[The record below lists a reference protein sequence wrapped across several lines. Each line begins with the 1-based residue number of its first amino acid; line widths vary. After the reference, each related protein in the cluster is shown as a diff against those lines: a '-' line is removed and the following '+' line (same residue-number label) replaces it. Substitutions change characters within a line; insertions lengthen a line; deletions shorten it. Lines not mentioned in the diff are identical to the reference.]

1 MAELKK
7 QGDDNN
13 AGEGGGAG
21 GGGGE
26 GAQTQPKERGA
37 EPSGKDLAARARAER
52 EAAEKP
58 VEPKRCPKG
67 ALYLESESTSPG
79 GRGCWYARVPHTH
92 TIDDVLS
99 PHYFG
104 QFQSDEGGLR
114 PGDKIEIET
123 ESGLWSIEVR
133 VMAKIPKISQVKVR
147 ERPGSRQSFA
157 VKPPPGVKFEWRGG
171 QAKWVL
177 MKGDVEVD
185 GGFDSQDDALARFN
199 ELTKE
204 KAA

>member
-1 MAELKK
+1 MAELRK
-7 QGDDNN
+7 QADDQGGG
-13 AGEGGGAG
+13 ADGVAAVQTEGGG
-21 GGGGE
+21 
-26 GAQTQPKERGA
+26 PDI
-37 EPSGKDLAARARAER
+37 SGKELAARARTER

-67 ALYLESESTSPG
+67 ALYLETESTSPG
-79 GRGCWYARVPHTH
+79 GRGCWYARVPYGH

-114 PGDKIEIET
+114 PGDKIEIES
-123 ESGLWSIEVR
+123 ESGVWSVEVR
-133 VMAKIPKISQVKVR
+133 VMAKIPKLSQVKLR
-147 ERPGSRQSFA
+147 ERPNTRQSFA
-157 VKPPPGVKFEWRGG
+157 VKPPPGVKFDWRGG

-177 MKGDVEVD
+177 MKGNIDVD
-185 GGFDSQDDALARFN
+185 GGFDTQEEALARFN
-199 ELTKE
+199 ELAKE